1 MSKLIGTN
9 PNQVPSNADLGTA
22 AFMDKKEFL
31 LSKGSEMSAIEA
43 VISKTAVDVFVYDT
57 AKDSDGGAWRKRTQ
71 DTSWYNEKLNT
82 LIRGSRQ
89 EFPSVAVIVATAAS
103 GGESKVIIYDADDPT
118 LPMWMELSARGNSDT
133 QGSTALGW
141 YTSGTPQ
148 LTAVTALNGIVG
160 VVGDG
165 GLRQVKFVSDSFRLA
180 YTTNSYI
187 TPVNIAQRE
196 IKDVISEGS
205 GGTGGD
211 IIVWYTTN
219 DISMKVFPN
228 APIDASTG
236 LHTPTIALGTDKGL
250 SIIKDDGTV
259 VNRSTS
265 FINSS
270 SPGGVHDISFDD
282 NAGYWYTNCNLPPDH
297 GNTSHAGILGH
308 TPSIDTTGAL
318 SSSDGQNYAEL
329 MMAMGSNDGGT
340 STHWSS
346 TTNPG
351 VWMNHAGISTQA
363 NAGYMEITPHGD
375 FANGYGLHKFLPDYS
390 DHLASAVAYITS
402 DYNTGW
408 MNGAIKLATLS
419 DTDTANAGA
428 EIVTNGDFATDSD
441 WSKGAGWTIS
451 GGKATHD
458 STTGN
463 RYLTQGGILTAGKQ
477 YVLIFTIS
485 NYTSGVLRLYGATT
499 QPIDITEGVATYT
512 IHFIAATGGDV
523 NFQSSVS
530 GAFVG
535 SISNVSCKLAEQ
547 DRSYNANGLQVFGTV
562 PKTAVATGAELV
574 AYGPFTTS
582 NYIQQPYNS
591 DLDFGTGDFMYSLW
605 IYRNSLPT
613 STHERWF
620 GTVAS
625 DGTERID
632 IFSNANTD
640 NIAFF
645 SVDGGATRGDIRIT
659 GIGIGVWH
667 CLHFTRQGNVHKA
680 YHNGE
685 LRGTNTG
692 SATLANYGTD
702 TDRRTHIGA
711 AEHWDSGHAVLDGKI
726 ALAKISGT
734 APSAEQIAKMY
745 NDEKYLFQENAKAT
759 LYGTSDAVT
768 ALAYDDST
776 ELLHVGTSA
785 GRSVFQG
792 LRRVD
797 NTTDA
802 VGAAISASNGMV
814 AGE

>member
-57 AKDSDGGAWRKRTQ
+57 SKDSDGGAWRKRTQ

-103 GGESKVIIYDADDPT
+103 GGETKVIIYDADDPT
-118 LPMWMELSARGNSDT
+118 LPMWMELSARGNSHT
-133 QGSTALGW
+133 QGPTTLGW
-141 YTSGTPQ
+141 YTSGTPL

-187 TPVNIAQRE
+187 THVNIAQRE
-196 IKDVISEGS
+196 IKDVINEGS

-219 DISMKVFPN
+219 DIAMKVFPN

-485 NYTSGVLRLYGATT
+485 NYTSGVLRIYGSTT
-499 QPIDITEGVATYT
+499 QPIDITEGNATYT
-512 IHFIAATGGDV
+512 IPFIATGTGDV

-530 GAFVG
+530 GAFIG
-535 SISNVSCKLAEQ
+535 SIDNVSCKLAEQ
-547 DRSYNANGLQVFGTV
+547 DRSIKSKGVEVFGTV
-562 PKTAVATGAELV
+562 TKTAVATGAELV
-574 AYGPFTTS
+574 GYSGFSTS
-582 NYIQQPYNS
+582 NLLRQPFNTDLNVGAGTISISTWAKKTGSAVGYIF
-591 DLDFGTGDFMYSLW
+591 D
-605 IYRNSLPT
+605 R
-613 STHERWF
+613 
-620 GTVAS
+620 AS
-625 DGTERID
+625 DDGSSRLGVYFGSQTSID
-632 IFSNANTD
+632 TYTVGGQHINGVVCPADTWFLYTVVRTNSTL
-640 NIAFF
+640 
-645 SVDGGATRGDIRIT
+645 SVYI
-659 GIGIGVWH
+659 
-667 CLHFTRQGNVHKA
+667 
-680 YHNGE
+680 NGE
-685 LRGTNTG
+685 LKASTTNTQ
-692 SATLANYGTD
+692 TLSTTTAGHLRIGTRYNESNPL
-702 TDRRTHIGA
+702 TD
-711 AEHWDSGHAVLDGKI
+711 GHL
-726 ALAKISGT
+726 ALFRVTTT
-734 APSAEQIAKMY
+734 APTPEKIAKMY
-745 NDEKYLFQENAKAT
+745 NDEKYLFQDNAKAT

-768 ALAYDDST
+768 GLAHDDDT
-776 ELLHVGTSA
+776 NTLHAGTSA
-785 GRSVFQG
+785 GRSDFQG
-792 LRRVD
+792 LRRIN
-797 NTTDA
+797 NTTRA
-802 VGAAISASNGMV
+802 IATAISAADGFIV
-814 AGE
+814 EE